1 MAISIP
7 TTGLNAWLAGALG
20 ATDITLPAITST
32 TIFLDLYVD
41 DLYVPDLADT
51 LVLTFAPMGFVAGDY
66 DGGVDVSSTWT
77 VSSTGGVAKIE
88 LDPVTFT
95 IPAATAPSG
104 GETIYGYYVFDA
116 TSGAVLWS
124 ESLAVPVFIDFVTG
138 GSITVT
144 PALMLRN
151 Q

>member
-1 MAISIP
+1 MAVFVNDIGR
-7 TTGLNAWLAGALG
+7 TAWLASALG
-20 ATDITLPAITST
+20 NAGITST

-41 DLYVPDLADT
+41 DLFVPGLADT
-51 LVLTFAPMGFVAGDY
+51 IATYAAIGFVVGPY

-95 IPAATAPSG
+95 IDADTAPSG

-124 ESLAVPVFIDFVTG
+124 EPLAAPVFIDFVTG
-138 GSITVT
+138 GSITVN